1 MTPKVFFIWVLKV
14 ENLPMICHRIE
25 PVSYVLEAETVKGQ
39 STFTQNVGGPVFDRG
54 GQGLNR

>member
-1 MTPKVFFIWVLKV
+1 MGCKTWNSL
-14 ENLPMICHRIE
+14 L
-25 PVSYVLEAETVKGQ
+25 VKGQ